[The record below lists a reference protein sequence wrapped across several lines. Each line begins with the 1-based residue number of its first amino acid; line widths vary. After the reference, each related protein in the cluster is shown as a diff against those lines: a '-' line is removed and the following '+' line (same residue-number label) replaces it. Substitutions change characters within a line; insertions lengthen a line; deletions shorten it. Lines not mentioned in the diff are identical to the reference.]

1 MNKWEKEVQKSLL
14 ESEKEAL
21 EELEKHYKRALRDID
36 EKVKI
41 LLSDELTQSRAYRL
55 EYQTALHNQISGIL
69 EKLHSDEYTTI
80 SQFLKDSYNNGFIGT
95 MYDLHGQGV
104 PMLFAVD
111 PKSAVKAVL
120 TDSKLSEP
128 LYKALGIDINSMKK
142 RVSAEITRGIAAGM
156 SNYEIARNLHN
167 ASKAPLSRARTI
179 ARTES
184 HRIQEAASFDAGKL
198 AKSKGAD
205 IVKQWDASLDGDTRE
220 THRALDGKIVELD
233 EPFVSGG
240 NKAMYPGD
248 FGDPAEDCNCRC
260 SVLKRARSALDED
273 ELKTLQERAE
283 FFELDKTEDFEEF
296 KEKYLNIQR
305 NSALQQT
312 GGRAMPP
319 AEYDGVFDDFEPL
332 DLSKAE
338 EESLYSLHSQTMK
351 SGHEY
356 AVVIENGKAGAPFT
370 SQLPDTVQVSLGAYG
385 GGLTVLHSHT
395 NATPFSVA
403 DFRYLLDEK
412 VDKIGVIGYN
422 NDIFMAYIGS
432 GEKPSMDELSD
443 ITDKIGYEAERDMMD
458 DPGFFGWSLEERNYM
473 FVREQMYRIARH
485 FGWTVEGGRV
495 NGT

>member
-21 EELEKHYKRALRDID
+21 EALETHYRKALQDID

-41 LLSDELTQSRAYRL
+41 LLSDELTQSRVYRL
-55 EYQTALHNQISGIL
+55 NYQTALHNQVAGIL

-80 SQFLKDSYNNGFIGT
+80 SQFLKDSYNNGFVGT

-111 PKSAVKAVL
+111 PQSAVKAVL

-128 LYKALGIDINSMKK
+128 LYKSLGIDINSMKK

-220 THRALDGKIVELD
+220 THRALDGKIVELE
-233 EPFVSGG
+233 EPFVSGN

-260 SVLKRARSALDED
+260 SVLKRARSALDEE
-273 ELKTLQERAE
+273 ELKTLQERAA
-283 FFELDKTEDFEEF
+283 FFGLDKTEDFDDF
-296 KEKYLNIQR
+296 KKKYLKAAKGIE
-305 NSALQQT
+305 NSENYGIINTKRPVQKVGFQFFANKGISKQNDRQLAKSISSWERHINLHKNKVENPSQ
-312 GGRAMPP
+312 
-319 AEYDGVFDDFEPL
+319 YDQGWENKTEAHKAGLIRHWQHEIDT
-332 DLSKAE
+332 AE
-338 EESLYSLHSQTMK
+338 ENIKE
-351 SGHEY
+351 
-356 AVVIENGKAGAPFT
+356 AIA
-370 SQLPDTVQVSLGAYG
+370 
-385 GGLTVLHSHT
+385 
-395 NATPFSVA
+395 
-403 DFRYLLDEK
+403 
-412 VDKIGVIGYN
+412 
-422 NDIFMAYIGS
+422 
-432 GEKPSMDELSD
+432 EL
-443 ITDKIGYEAERDMMD
+443 KRRRD
-458 DPGFFGWSLEERNYM
+458 
-473 FVREQMYRIARH
+473 A
-485 FGWTVEGGRV
+485 
-495 NGT
+495 